1 MLFYRFFLILILVV
15 GFTESSLAKSSDAQ
29 KSLGT
34 FGAWKAYS
42 YEDRNQPVC
51 YMVQPIENR
60 VKNKRFKRGAAYL
73 MITHRPA
80 ESSKDVISYT
90 AGYNFKAAS
99 EVKLHIDKNIYS
111 LFTAKDTA
119 WSRFAG
125 TDHAIATAIRNGASV
140 KLTSQPDTK
149 IKELASV
156 SDTLDPKGAVAAY
169 KAISKAC
176 GFNVDEPAKK
186 KPTADKKQKPA
197 EKKKPKARKL

>member
-1 MLFYRFFLILILVV
+1 MLFSHFFLILILTV
-15 GFTESSLAKSSDAQ
+15 GFTESVQAKSSETQ

-34 FGAWKAYS
+34 FGAWKAYT
-42 YEDRNQPVC
+42 YEEKKQPIC
-51 YMVQPIENR
+51 YMIQPIKNH
-60 VKNKRFKRGAAYL
+60 VKNKRFMRSNAYF

-90 AGYNFKAAS
+90 AGYNFKPTS
-99 EVKLHIDKNIYS
+99 EVKLNIDKNIYN

-125 TDHAIATAIRNGASV
+125 TDHAIATAIRNGKSIS
-140 KLTSQPDTK
+140 LTGLPDTK

-156 SDTLDPKGAVAAY
+156 KDTLDPKGALAAY

-176 GFNVDEPAKK
+176 GVQIEESTK
-186 KPTADKKQKPA
+186 KPAVNKKQKPV
-197 EKKKPKARKL
+197 EKKKPKTRKL